1 MFVCVPD
8 WSFKC
13 TLFLWQTKRILL
25 RPWILDAKESP
36 KTALFLFG
44 KKESV
49 RTHLHL
55 RWRQKCNSKVNFRKW
70 MRTPTHSPGNFC
82 HVCKLPTKRCY
93 FTPITN
99 FVTANI
105 VNDFPTT
112 ADHISKY
119 GRFLHWW
126 GGVWLVSCIIIYKM
140 AVYTIVTECSSFL
153 IIVRMKQTLLKSSA
167 VIVNNTAFIDKWF
180 SFGSH
185 LRVVVHLNWQQQNTV
200 PIY

>member
-44 KKESV
+44 KKESG

-105 VNDFPTT
+105 VNDFPHCGWSHFKVWR
-112 ADHISKY
+112 AFCI
-119 GRFLHWW
+119 GGGCMVGFLHYHLQN
-126 GGVWLVSCIIIYKM
+126 GRLHNCHRVQLISYHCQNETNTSKELSCD
-140 AVYTIVTECSSFL
+140 
-153 IIVRMKQTLLKSSA
+153 R
-167 VIVNNTAFIDKWF
+167 
-180 SFGSH
+180 
-185 LRVVVHLNWQQQNTV
+185 
-200 PIY
+200 

>member
-36 KTALFLFG
+36 KTALFLFE
-44 KKESV
+44 KKESG

-99 FVTANI
+99 FITANI
-105 VNDFPTT
+105 VNDFPTA

-119 GRFLHWW
+119 GRFLLWW
-126 GGVWLVSCIIIYKM
+126 GGG
-140 AVYTIVTECSSFL
+140 CSQFPALSFTKWPSTQL
-153 IIVRMKQTLLKSSA
+153 SQSA
-167 VIVNNTAFIDKWF
+167 AHFLSLSEWNKHF
-180 SFGSH
+180 
-185 LRVVVHLNWQQQNTV
+185 
-200 PIY
+200 